1 MSPDFYNKKV
11 HILEGGDIKMGKSK
25 ERIITLD
32 MARIVAIL
40 AVVMIHASAKL
51 VISYSTNTK
60 EFVLGNFFDSI
71 SRVGVPLFLM
81 ISGALMLDENKE
93 ITMETILKKNIK
105 NIVIL
110 LIAWLLIY
118 STLFSLIINPMLY
131 GDTIN
136 LKSVVGRLYSG
147 HYHMWYLYMIIG
159 MYLITPYLR
168 CFVRREKKN
177 MVLCFI
183 AVSLVA
189 QFIAPVTDILSSF
202 WQPFAYISSFIS
214 KFNLKFFCGYPVY
227 YLTGWY
233 IVHIGFDKKI
243 MKYGIYIASI
253 LSVIITFLAVQIT
266 GDYNNGYSNT
276 NIFIFMYSV
285 GVFYA
290 LFNMKI
296 ELNQRKEY
304 IIEMMSKLTF
314 GVYIVHPIFLD
325 VLKVIIPL
333 TNPLLHIILVF
344 VLTIVISFAVC
355 YIMSKN
361 AITKKLIRM

>member
-1 MSPDFYNKKV
+1 
-11 HILEGGDIKMGKSK
+11 
-25 ERIITLD
+25 
-32 MARIVAIL
+32 
-40 AVVMIHASAKL
+40 
-51 VISYSTNTK
+51 
-60 EFVLGNFFDSI
+60 
-71 SRVGVPLFLM
+71 
-81 ISGALMLDENKE
+81 
-93 ITMETILKKNIK
+93 
-105 NIVIL
+105 
-110 LIAWLLIY
+110 
-118 STLFSLIINPMLY
+118 
-131 GDTIN
+131 
-136 LKSVVGRLYSG
+136 
-147 HYHMWYLYMIIG
+147 MIIG

-168 CFVRREKKN
+168 CFVSCEKKN

-214 KFNLKFFCGYPVY
+214 KFKLNFFCGFPVY

-233 IVHIGFDKKI
+233 IVHIGFHKKI

-266 GDYNNGYSNT
+266 GDYDNGYSNT